1 VMREEWAGVAGV
13 VEWWSCGEV
22 GAVRLSVS
30 L

>member
-1 VMREEWAGVAGV
+1 MMREEWAGVVEA
-13 VEWWSCGEV
+13 EWWSGGEV